1 MVLLLQ
7 ISFNQQRG
15 LHLSRLSA
23 VMVVQ
28 LGLSWLEDDVWL
40 LMRVS
45 LRGVTVAATI
55 SRADSRER
63 AGRGDRAGTSAI
75 ASPLWSYLCS
85 SHTEVRDTAEGFS
98 PTA

>member
-1 MVLLLQ
+1 MQIQLEQPQWQRPQIMLREEVLGVVLLLQ

-28 LGLSWLEDDVWL
+28 LGLSWLEDGVLL

-45 LRGVTVAATI
+45 LRGSDS
-55 SRADSRER
+55 SRHSQHSRLRRESR
-63 AGRGDRAGTSAI
+63 PRR
-75 ASPLWSYLCS
+75 
-85 SHTEVRDTAEGFS
+85 
-98 PTA
+98 